1 MESDRNSCNYWDIAF
16 CAAAIKASR
25 SILEIADVSFTKAE
39 VLIDLAT
46 TMSAS
51 RQGIS
56 LSDICSKYAVSLRTA
71 QRMIRSLERYFPQIG
86 SIRDGDG
93 TKRWR
98 LDGGPLKSVIT
109 VVAEEIAAIGIA
121 IEALKGSGLN
131 READLLNGLQQKVK
145 ALLPRERL
153 AKLEPDF
160 EALLEAQGL
169 VARPGPKTK
178 ISNELLQTIAEAIK
192 SSRILRVNYEGRQD
206 EKARPRNIAP
216 LGLLTGPRRY
226 LIAFE
231 PGGKQ
236 PNAIKTFR
244 VEAIREPVLLD
255 QYFERPHDFKLK
267 EFAQKSFGVYQREDD
282 SADIWWRFSP
292 KAAQQASTI
301 QFHPRQSEHWNND
314 GSLDIKFR
322 ASGQL
327 EMSWHLYQWGNEVE
341 VISPPELAER
351 IRKFKRDDFP
361 ALP

>member
-1 MESDRNSCNYWDIAF
+1 M
-16 CAAAIKASR
+16 
-25 SILEIADVSFTKAE
+25 SFTKAE

-46 TMSAS
+46 AMSAS

-56 LSDICSKYAVSLRTA
+56 LNEICDKYEVSLRTA
-71 QRMIRSLERYFPQIG
+71 QRMIRSLERYFPQIDAF
-86 SIRDGDG
+86 RDGDG

-98 LDGGPLKSVIT
+98 LDGGPLKSVLT

-121 IEALKGSGLN
+121 VEALKSSGLAL
-131 READLLNGLQQKVK
+131 EAELLTGLQQKVK

-192 SSRILRVNYEGRQD
+192 SARILRVRYEGRQD
-206 EKARPRNIAP
+206 EKARLRDIAP
-216 LGLLTGPRRY
+216 LGLLSGPRRY

-231 PGGKQ
+231 PGSKQ
-236 PNAIKTFR
+236 PAAIKTFR
-244 VEAIREPVLLD
+244 VEAIHEPVLLD
-255 QYFERPHDFKLK
+255 QYFKRPRDFKLK
-267 EFAQKSFGVYQREDD
+267 DFAQKSFGVYQREDD
-282 SADIWWRFSP
+282 AADIWWRFSP

-301 QFHPRQSEHWNND
+301 LFHPNQSEHWNKD
-314 GSLDIKFR
+314 GTLDIKFR

-341 VISPPELAER
+341 VLSPSTLADLVSGH
-351 IRKFKRDDFP
+351 KRDDFP